1 MRVAAE
7 FVEAPSD
14 QRKAERKPS
23 GISSA
28 LRPRGMGSVPVQVVD
43 ISERG
48 CRVEVRPTPY
58 EGTSVWLKM
67 PGLEAWYG
75 RVAWVGED
83 CVGVEFTSPLHPA
96 VVDRFVDTRR

>member
-7 FVEAPSD
+7 FVEGPSE
-14 QRKAERKPS
+14 QRKAERKAT
-23 GISSA
+23 GIASA
-28 LRPRGMGSVPVQVVD
+28 LRPRGMGSIPVQVVD

-58 EGTSVWLKM
+58 EGTTVWLKM

-75 RVAWVGED
+75 RVAWVGD
-83 CVGVEFTSPLHPA
+83 GCVGLEFSNPLHPA
-96 VVDRFVDTRR
+96 VVDRFITAPR